1 MKKRILAIVLSL
13 TMAAACFTG
22 CGDSSSTTVSE
33 SKAVPAQT
41 ISGLD
46 ARTETTTTTTAQ
58 PTETTTSEQTQ
69 PSETTQSTDDSE
81 AQYWKQHYLE
91 CFKDIKSHHSDEL
104 ENKAFSA
111 VAVDVEENGLP
122 DLFIFW
128 KSDEIENATACLL
141 ISGLEGRSGTE
152 VIYRGPWHNASTT
165 RYFYWNG
172 KNPKAYTFEQKQ
184 LSDSAELGCG
194 TVMMTDSKGLDEERY
209 SIVVLDTEEL
219 GGESLEKLPKDK
231 SLIHELP
238 TPQPIKDIESY
249 INELDFSS
257 FASGKH
263 KLTKGENDAR
273 YDIVK
278 RLKD

>member
-46 ARTETTTTTTAQ
+46 AKTETTTTTTAQ

-122 DLFIFW
+122 DLFIFY
-128 KSDEIENATACLL
+128 KSDKIENTTDCIIIA
-141 ISGLEGRSGTE
+141 GFEDGT
-152 VIYRGPWHNASTT
+152 VKTTGPMAAPSTT
-165 RYFYWNG
+165 RYFYWQG
-172 KNPKAYTFEQKQ
+172 KNPKNYSFKQKQ
-184 LSDSAELGCG
+184 YATLECG
-194 TVMMTDSKGLDEERY
+194 TVMLTDSKGLYEEQY
-209 SIVVLDTEEL
+209 TLLELDHENV
-219 GGESLEKLPKDK
+219 GGQNPEKLPKDK

-273 YDIVK
+273 YDIAK
-278 RLKD
+278 RSKD